1 MLFYFTGTG
10 NSLYVAQYIAE
21 KQNQKLVSI
30 ANCVNEMSFSFMLQ
44 DDEIIGFSFPV
55 YFWGMPT
62 IVEEFI
68 RKLSFENYQGQYL
81 FVVFNCGG
89 SIGNI
94 DKIFAKKMKRKGY
107 LLTAPFS
114 VFMPDNYI
122 LMMDLLTPE
131 DKIEPLL
138 KNTDKHL
145 LKINDL
151 ISKREKGEL
160 PLHKKGWPWL
170 ASTLAPPYYQRHRS
184 TKPFHATEDC
194 TSCGLC
200 EKICPCKT
208 ISMKD
213 GKPFWSKECTQC
225 LACLHRCPTRAVQY
239 GKKTY
244 QRGRY
249 LNPNIS
255 WKEIDK

>member
-10 NSLYVAQYIAE
+10 NSLYVAQQIAE
-21 KQNQKLVSI
+21 KQTQKLISI
-30 ANCVNEMSFSFMLQ
+30 ADCVKEMSFNFRLQ
-44 DDEIIGFSFPV
+44 DDEIIGFSFPI

-68 RKLSFENYQGQYL
+68 RKLSFENYKGQYL

-89 SIGNI
+89 SIG
-94 DKIFAKKMKRKGY
+94 DTDRIFAKKLNRKGY
-107 LLTAPFS
+107 KLTAPFS

-122 LMMDLLTPE
+122 LMMDLLTPK
-131 DKIEPLL
+131 DKINLL
-138 KNTDKHL
+138 LTRADEHL

-151 ISKREKGEL
+151 ITKREKGEL
-160 PLHKKGWPWL
+160 PLHKKGFPWL
-170 ASTLAPPYYQRHRS
+170 ASALMHPYYQHHRS
-184 TKPFHATEDC
+184 TKPFHATENC

-200 EKICPCKT
+200 EKVCPCKT

-213 GKPFWSKECTQC
+213 GKPIWGKECTQC
-225 LACLHRCPTRAVQY
+225 LACLHHCPVHAVQH

-244 QRGRY
+244 QRERY
-249 LNPNIS
+249 LNPNT
-255 WKEIDK
+255 